1 MDIKEQQKKIA
12 AYRAA
17 EYVKD
22 GMVLGLGTGS
32 TVFYLVEAVG
42 ELVKKGMKIQAI
54 STSIRT
60 EELAK
65 SLGIELLTPEQ
76 ITHID
81 LAIDGVDEIDPAFRA
96 VKGGGGA
103 LMREKVIACWSKEVI
118 WIMDE
123 GKPVEKLGAFPLPVE
138 VMPYGLYYVKQYIE
152 KNLGY
157 KAVLR
162 DKDGKTYVTD
172 NGNYILDLHVDAPD
186 GYPKVME
193 ALPACPGVAEV
204 GIFDNTCN
212 RIVIGKADGTTEVR
226 ENPNKK

>member
-1 MDIKEQQKKIA
+1 MDIKEQLKKNA

-17 EYVKD
+17 QYVKD

-32 TVFYLVEAVG
+32 TVFYLVQAVG
-42 ELVKKGMKIQAI
+42 ELVQQGMKIQAI
-54 STSIRT
+54 STSVRT

-65 SLGIELLTPEQ
+65 SLGITLLTPEQ

-103 LMREKVIACWSKEVI
+103 LMREKVIAFWSKEVI

-123 GKPVEKLGAFPLPVE
+123 EKPVETLGAFPLPVE
-138 VMPYGLYYVKQYIE
+138 VMPYGLCYVKQLIE
-152 KNLGY
+152 NQLGY
-157 KAVLR
+157 QAELR
-162 DKDGKTYVTD
+162 QKDGQTYVTD
-172 NGNYILDLHVDAPD
+172 NGNYILDLHKNVPD
-186 GYPKVME
+186 GYAQVMDI
-193 ALPACPGVAEV
+193 LPACPGVAEV

-212 RIVIGKADGTTEVR
+212 RIVIGKSDGTTEVR
-226 ENPNKK
+226 ENPYKK